1 MANPWFKMYGVEM
14 LADPKY
20 QRLNALERSC
30 WITLLCLASMDNG
43 IVKHCEEAYLIT
55 HSGIDPSSSD
65 FSKVH
70 GITVKL
76 EMLGMITKH
85 RDEIGIEYIQIK
97 NWEKRQEVYS
107 ESRERVA
114 KWREKQKGIED
125 VTTVTLH
132 GNGKKRIEENRNTA
146 KADSSTIRIERVTK
160 DDEVVEPRTPKDPMI
175 PKYES
180 LLKWA
185 EARRGFTFKNRIKQ
199 YSALKKARLSDIS
212 LTKLKDRWAECEGD
226 TWRDGFDWTS
236 VVSSFDKKA

>member
-30 WITLLCLASMDNG
+30 WVTLLCLASLDNG

-85 RDEIGIEYIQIK
+85 RDEIGIEYIKIK

-107 ESRERVA
+107 ESRDRVA
-114 KWREKQKGIED
+114 KWRAKQRDIED
-125 VTTVTLH
+125 VTPVTLH
-132 GNGKKRIEENRNTA
+132 SNGKKRIEENRNTA
-146 KADSSTIRIERVTK
+146 KADSSLRIERVNK
-160 DDEVVEPRTPKDPMI
+160 EDEVVEPRPPKDPMI

-185 EARRGFTFKNRIKQ
+185 EGRRGFTFKNRVKQ
-199 YSALKKARLSDIS
+199 YSKWLSREDQASCIALIIS
-212 LTKLKDRWAECEGD
+212 SALVWAFI
-226 TWRDGFDWTS
+226 T
-236 VVSSFDKKA
+236 